1 MFFSDFD
8 PDAGNFSLKRRD
20 SPFKFGQTQ
29 KPQIFLGECRECLA
43 PPLSR
48 LQIIPFHA
56 LGSLAHAL
64 PARPRLA
71 QHCQFAGEGL
81 DLQDSL

>member
-8 PDAGNFSLKRRD
+8 TDAGNFSLKRRD
-20 SPFKFGQTQ
+20 SLFKFGQTQ

-64 PARPRLA
+64 PARPALRNIA
-71 QHCQFAGEGL
+71 
-81 DLQDSL
+81 SLPGRV